1 MTLTVRLDATLE
13 AALSRY
19 CTERGVTKSLVV
31 QESLAVYLVAG
42 RPPGAAV
49 AGAADVPVNAST
61 NYRAFFKAGLIGA
74 VAQGGRSAD
83 KQGVRDKLRE
93 RLGSSSRAS
102 VATLPDLASDSVSDA
117 PPDRSSGPA
126 RLSRP

>member
-42 RPPGAAV
+42 RPPGAVAV
-49 AGAADVPVNAST
+49 VAAVGTANAST
-61 NYRAFFKAGLIGA
+61 NYRAFFEAGLIGA
-74 VAQGGRSAD
+74 VALGGQSAD
-83 KQGVRDKLRE
+83 KQAVRDKLQQ
-93 RLGSSSRAS
+93 RLGSRSA
-102 VATLPDLASDSVSDA
+102 AALASRPELAADPVSA
-117 PPDRSSGPA
+117 VPPDRSSGPA
-126 RLSRP
+126 PLSKP